1 MQINYG
7 AIKLNRSI
15 YAGQIG
21 QKLILVISARAKQI
35 FYLFANDLSG
45 RNPPTSAIL
54 IDSVYSFN
62 VKSR

>member
-7 AIKLNRSI
+7 AIKLNRFI
-15 YAGQIG
+15 YVVRIG
-21 QKLILVISARAKQI
+21 QKLIPVISARAKQK

-54 IDSVYSFN
+54 IESVYSLN
-62 VKSR
+62 VESR

>member
-15 YAGQIG
+15 YAVQIG

-54 IDSVYSFN
+54 IESVYSLN
-62 VKSR
+62 VESR